1 MCSFYPCTI
10 YPVWIHFDHL
20 SPAGCLSAWACALC
34 CCFVLL
40 HSCCYWFCPVRL
52 FPDQVHFIA
61 CIFFFLFPFR
71 MMRTPLASSLV
82 LSCDNPILAWR
93 SPCFFISFIWL
104 DIKAEKGY
112 RWRYEPFQY
121 VNYVIVQMTLY
132 QYNWVLNYSF
142 LSLPVQYVK
151 L

>member
-1 MCSFYPCTI
+1 MLFLPLHHIPCMNPFWPPFSRRLSMCVSLCFMLLFYSPPFLPLLLLSCPFVSWPSSFY
-10 YPVWIHFDHL
+10 
-20 SPAGCLSAWACALC
+20 CL
-34 CCFVLL
+34 
-40 HSCCYWFCPVRL
+40 Y
-52 FPDQVHFIA
+52 
-61 CIFFFLFPFR
+61 FFFLFPIR
-71 MMRTPLASSLV
+71 MMETPLAISLV
-82 LSCDNPILAWR
+82 LSCDNPIFAWR

-121 VNYVIVQMTLY
+121 ANYVIVQMTLY

-142 LSLPVQYVK
+142 LSLPIQYVK